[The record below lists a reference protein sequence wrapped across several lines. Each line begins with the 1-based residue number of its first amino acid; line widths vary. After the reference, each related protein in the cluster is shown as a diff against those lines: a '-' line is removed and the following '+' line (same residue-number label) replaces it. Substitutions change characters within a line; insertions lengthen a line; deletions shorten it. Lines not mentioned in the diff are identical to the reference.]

1 MDVSHAVQS
10 YREYHR
16 LNSKKNTLKNYDFV
30 FSRFNELYGN
40 QSVGSVSPDDILK
53 FLTSITDHCKPATR
67 HHRYCSLKAFF
78 NFIRNSADLRLS
90 NPCDTPMLR
99 KIFRERP
106 CQPWTII
113 EKDLVDEII
122 FRTTKPRSR
131 IMLEL
136 MARGGMRIGEVL
148 KMRPLDIQ
156 GGKIILAAPKSGR
169 ESEVAFIPRRSLTA

>member
-1 MDVSHAVQS
+1 MDVSQAAQS

-30 FSRFNELYGN
+30 FSRFNERYGN
-40 QSVGSVSPDDILK
+40 QSVESVSPDDILK

-90 NPCDTPMLR
+90 NPYDTPMLR

-106 CQPWTII
+106 SQPRTIT

-122 FRTTKPRSR
+122 FRTTKPRNR

-148 KMRPLDIQ
+148 KMRHWTSRAERSSWQHQRAEGSLRWR
-156 GGKIILAAPKSGR
+156 S
-169 ESEVAFIPRRSLTA
+169 FPRRSLTV